1 MLTEG
6 EELRELSAHMARIA
20 RGAGL
25 DWGWTQQ
32 RTAQESGS
40 SVGRIAHYEGIKA
53 FTPFTFK
60 AIEGLAGVMS
70 ERLSALEP
78 QQRSQEVTDIIGVAL
93 LSLPRGV
100 VQATLGVDD
109 LAPLL
114 RGVSD
119 VPPARLASLW
129 RLAALS
135 VTARVRV

>member
-1 MLTEG
+1 MLTKEKDIK
-6 EELRELSAHMARIA
+6 ELSAHLARLA

-32 RTAQESGS
+32 QAAHNSGS
-40 SVGRIAHYEGIKA
+40 SVGRIAHYEAGKA

-70 ERLSALEP
+70 ERLAGLDAE
-78 QQRSQEVTDIIGVAL
+78 QRAQEVPAIVGASL
-93 LSLPRGV
+93 LALPREV

-109 LAPLL
+109 EAPLL
-114 RGVSD
+114 GGLID

-135 VTARVRV
+135 LTARVRV